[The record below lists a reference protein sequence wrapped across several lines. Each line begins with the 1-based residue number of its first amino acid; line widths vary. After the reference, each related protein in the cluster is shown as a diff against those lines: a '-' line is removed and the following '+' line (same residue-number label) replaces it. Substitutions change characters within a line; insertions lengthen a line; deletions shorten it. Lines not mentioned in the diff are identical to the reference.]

1 MVNILYSTPSIKFS
15 LRFWREYR
23 YNLFIGAFFIA
34 AVLIFAKDYN
44 FFTGVLCVI
53 IFIVFIPFPLIDS
66 RKWALRQLVS
76 IAEEDGSYIITI
88 LYKDEEQLFAIK
100 KNDISTKLKWLGGKQ
115 RVLTLIVFDKG
126 NALFKLYSGSKQ
138 DMTYEL
144 QKMEYVLK

>member
-1 MVNILYSTPSIKFS
+1 M
-15 LRFWREYR
+15 
-23 YNLFIGAFFIA
+23 
-34 AVLIFAKDYN
+34 
-44 FFTGVLCVI
+44 I